1 MFLRIKITVKANPVL
16 ARYFKVTRT
25 YLIYLVHTKIVV
37 NNVQLNHNS
46 GTKLVRIEN
55 NHLGELWH
63 NTSMGKMLLS
73 NES

>member
-1 MFLRIKITVKANPVL
+1 M
-16 ARYFKVTRT
+16 
-25 YLIYLVHTKIVV
+25 HTKIVT
-37 NNVQLNHNS
+37 NNVQLNHDS